1 MHKIIFFT
9 ATDDTKTV
17 PLLFYCPVRLVVDFN
32 FAMNKLYNKIEEFLE
47 NFFRIFVFVCFFVD
61 LHFILCVY
69 LIINNNVL
77 SLKVKIQKW

>member
-17 PLLFYCPVRLVVDFN
+17 PLLFFCPFRLVVDFN
-32 FAMNKLYNKIEEFLE
+32 IAMNKLYNNIEDFLE
-47 NFFRIFVFVCFFVD
+47 NFFRIVFFFFVD